1 VCQQARKQWLLLE
14 SWLRTGAATPGTAAN
29 HYIRRYL
36 DDLQGSQ
43 CDLCGLQAE
52 WEGKPLRFVLDHVDG
67 DSTNNHRGNL
77 RLVCPN
83 CDSQLPTYKSRQ
95 PGARS
100 ARPAAPV
107 RRREVLLI
115 VRAGPRRAW
124 DAA

>member
-29 HYIRRYL
+29 HSIRRYL
-36 DDLQGSQ
+36 DELQGR

-83 CDSQLPTYKSRQ
+83 CDSQLPTYKSRNR
-95 PGARS
+95 GRGRHARRLRYAEGKS
-100 ARPAAPV
+100 Y
-107 RRREVLLI
+107 
-115 VRAGPRRAW
+115 
-124 DAA
+124 